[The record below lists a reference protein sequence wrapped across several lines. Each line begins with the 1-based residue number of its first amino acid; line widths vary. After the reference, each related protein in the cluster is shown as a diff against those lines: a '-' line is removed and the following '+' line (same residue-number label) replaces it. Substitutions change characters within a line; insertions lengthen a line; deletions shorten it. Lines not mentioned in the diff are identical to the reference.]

1 MLPRILFPYVQQW
14 AERSGMTLVSRLLV
28 DEQFRAL
35 LEKYGD
41 EVLTRVA
48 QANQRPPPAS
58 GATSGAAYGTA
69 NGTANGHANGTANGH
84 AAEAAGLADPPCAD
98 PRFGDQVTN
107 GSSLSKLQER
117 VLAMEAQETVLSI
130 LRNRMRPLALA
141 LGCCP
146 ECLVGVEGCP
156 KCWGQSR
163 VAYYPPDVSL
173 LEAQVVSPLAA
184 RGVPLQ
190 LSEAHR
196 NEPHRNESR
205 RSGTRKSSTAR
216 RRNGSWSKK

>member
-14 AERSGMTLVSRLLV
+14 AERSGMTLLSRLLV
-28 DEQFRAL
+28 DEQFRGL

-41 EVLTRVA
+41 EVMSRVM
-48 QANQRPPPAS
+48 QPGYPPGNGNAPHQGSDPAAPPTYAS
-58 GATSGAAYGTA
+58 PGASPGAP
-69 NGTANGHANGTANGH
+69 
-84 AAEAAGLADPPCAD
+84 DSPM
-98 PRFGDQVTN
+98 N
-107 GSSLSKLQER
+107 GSSSLAKLQER

-146 ECLVGVEGCP
+146 ECLVGVDGCP

-173 LEAQVVSPLAA
+173 LEAQVVNPLAA
-184 RGVPLQ
+184 RGVPLR
-190 LSEAHR
+190 LGEPDRPRDSRTGANRTGASEADR
-196 NEPHRNESR
+196 TRA
-205 RSGTRKSSTAR
+205 RKSNGVR
-216 RRNGSWSKK
+216 RRTRHA